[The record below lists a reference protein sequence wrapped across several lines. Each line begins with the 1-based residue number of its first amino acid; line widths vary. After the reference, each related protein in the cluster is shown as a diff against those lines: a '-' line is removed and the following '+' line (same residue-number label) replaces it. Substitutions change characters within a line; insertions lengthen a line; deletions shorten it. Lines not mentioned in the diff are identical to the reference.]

1 MTGFLEND
9 ALRFEGLSDADI
21 AKLNERLPDVQN
33 LLTVLEAHMPQ
44 INRVMN
50 DLGPIIQKIIAK
62 QRTLT

>member
-50 DLGPIIQKIIAK
+50 DLGPIIQKIFAK

>member
-21 AKLNERLPDVQN
+21 AKLNERLPDAQN

>member
-1 MTGFLEND
+1 MTGFLEDNL
-9 ALRFEGLSDADI
+9 LRFEGLSDQDI
-21 AKLNERLPDVQN
+21 ATLNAALPDVQN